1 MAYGYFKDLAIR
13 TTLDKVLCDKAFN
26 VAINPKYDGYQGDL
40 ASIHLQINL
49 LNLLLNK
56 MNSYLE
62 NCTNQLLENVK
73 KEKYIHH

>member
-40 ASIHLQINL
+40 ASIHL
-49 LNLLLNK
+49 
-56 MNSYLE
+56 
-62 NCTNQLLENVK
+62 
-73 KEKYIHH
+73 